1 MNIRELFD
9 KKKCVFSFEMFP
21 PKKESA
27 DMGAML
33 DTVNGLKKL
42 SPDYISITYGAGGK
56 GGKSTAMLASA
67 VKAAGVEPLAHITC
81 MGSDESDIND
91 ALKNLTDCGVENVMA
106 LRGDRVEGIKEGSFR
121 YASQL
126 VEYIKRS
133 IPRLTLQGLAIPR
146 ATSRQKTA
154 SRILK
159 TCALRWRQESLTS
172 IPSCFSTMRTF
183 SSLFSSFG
191 LQASTCPCRRG

>member
-56 GGKSTAMLASA
+56 GGK
-67 VKAAGVEPLAHITC
+67 KHG
-81 MGSDESDIND
+81 D
-91 ALKNLTDCGVENVMA
+91 AC
-106 LRGDRVEGIKEGSFR
+106 
-121 YASQL
+121 
-126 VEYIKRS
+126 KR
-133 IPRLTLQGLAIPR
+133 RQ
-146 ATSRQKTA
+146 SR
-154 SRILK
+154 
-159 TCALRWRQESLTS
+159 
-172 IPSCFSTMRTF
+172 
-183 SSLFSSFG
+183 
-191 LQASTCPCRRG
+191 RRGAFGAHHMHGQRRV